1 MKKLFVFFLTFCLLL
16 SLAACAK
23 PAEPEVQEDPIHLWI
38 ETNGETVI
46 PYKHCVWSE
55 SYAEDGSGLSAD
67 GVPFLADLANNPHF
81 MKTMP
86 AVTYADDLM
95 VFLGENVTTSGFSV
109 YNMDHVH
116 ILDETSFS
124 ALKNLPAGEYI
135 VEISIKVRGD
145 YVEAADSYNASGYDC
160 IFLLTMPDAG

>member
-1 MKKLFVFFLTFCLLL
+1 MKKLTFFVLAFCLLF
-16 SLAACAK
+16 SLVACAK
-23 PAEPEVQEDPIHLWI
+23 PAEPEVQEDPVSLWI

-55 SYAEDGSGLSAD
+55 SYEEDGGGLSAD
-67 GVPFLADLANNPHF
+67 GVPFLDDLANNPHF

-86 AVTYADDLM
+86 TVSYTDDLE
-95 VFLGENVTTSGFSV
+95 VFLGENVTTSGFRV
-109 YNMDHVH
+109 YDMDHVQ
-116 ILDETSFS
+116 ILDEINLST
-124 ALKNLPAGEYI
+124 LKELPAGKYI

-160 IFLLTMPDAG
+160 IFLLTMPA